1 MKERFKA
8 LETTN
13 DLASHACLICS
24 HFQRRSATHIHTLLI
39 SIQSETVFGMVW
51 NKKIKWNRNLPS
63 ASKKSVCN
71 VLRIRAIVWKVMPKH
86 SAPFHGF
93 SFNLFFYQFGLF
105 AAVRWIWLFSYFHE
119 QLKHTWICFIMSC
132 KSANCLSANSC
143 CNCFRSHSR
152 ASNSALT
159 RKLPL
164 IAKNSF
170 SFMSWSNFRC
180 NSRISCKKNI
190 KNSVF

>member
-51 NKKIKWNRNLPS
+51 NKKSNEIEICPPHR
-63 ASKKSVCN
+63 KKVY
-71 VLRIRAIVWKVMPKH
+71 AICWEFVQLFERLCQNTRLHFTVFL
-86 SAPFHGF
+86 SI
-93 SFNLFFYQFGLF
+93 FFYQFGLF
-105 AAVRWIWLFSYFHE
+105 AAVRWIWLFFFHFHE

-180 NSRISCKKNI
+180 NSRISCKKW
-190 KNSVF
+190 